1 MGSIEN
7 AFAGPAQAAPAPLAQ
22 TATISWA
29 TDSVAPRG
37 PVRHLQGY
45 AAFADFSA
53 AAGAVDVAIS
63 LAALLNFLHEN
74 APAIRADSA
83 LRDAATIYLGNV
95 IVSLRADAHWQVIEG
110 AETSVGNDSIQF
122 TVTTLIE
129 RLGETENWAPQML
142 ERVQEWADEV
152 IAEPLPYPEI
162 PAEAQ
167 RAARYERPTLTDNT
181 YEAADGTVIAYGERW
196 KDNGYTPPENS
207 YSVTS
212 NPERFADLHVVAD
225 ALIEFLT
232 RAYDVTVTDE
242 LRCANDLSVSGAD
255 VVRAVRLTPRD
266 DTAAPLTF
274 ALTSFPG
281 VVVHAG
287 MLHDFIYP
295 SCGCDACDETAIT
308 QVEEL
313 EQLVLGV
320 AAGCYR
326 ERYPVGSKRGSQYVL
341 TNPRGTGSSS
351 GGSAVETTAPA
362 RLVAAEERLQT
373 LPDGWQ
379 PWPGLS
385 PFRRLPPVTAPVIG
399 GAATD
404 TWRGDQRQPG
414 PRGERR

>member
-1 MGSIEN
+1 MNISCHAEGMGSIEN
-7 AFAGPAQAAPAPLAQ
+7 VFAGPAQAAPAPLAQ

-29 TDSVAPRG
+29 ADSVAPRG

-53 AAGAVDVAIS
+53 AAGAVDVAGS
-63 LAALLNFLHEN
+63 LAALLDFLHEN
-74 APAIRADSA
+74 ATAMRADAA
-83 LRDAATIYLGNV
+83 LREAATIYLGNV
-95 IVSLRADAHWQVIEG
+95 IVSLRADAHWQVIDG

-122 TVTTLIE
+122 TITTLIE

-142 ERVQEWADEV
+142 ELVQEWTNEV

-162 PAEAQ
+162 PTEAQ
-167 RAARYERPTLTDNT
+167 GAARYERPTLTDNT
-181 YEAADGTVIAYGERW
+181 YVAADGTVITYGERW
-196 KDNGYTPPENS
+196 KDNGHTPPENS

-225 ALIEFLT
+225 ALIDFLT
-232 RAYDVTVTDE
+232 RAYDITVTDE

-255 VVRAVRLTPRD
+255 VVRAVRLTPLD

-274 ALTSFPG
+274 AFTSFPG
-281 VVVHAG
+281 VVMHAG

-326 ERYPVGSKRGSQYVL
+326 ERYPAGSHRQAQYAL
-341 TNPRGTGSSS
+341 TNPSGSGSSS
-351 GGSAVETTAPA
+351 GDGGVESIDPG
-362 RLVAAEERLQT
+362 RLAAAAQRLQG
-373 LPDGWQ
+373 LPNGWQ
-379 PWPGLS
+379 PWPLRT
-385 PFRRLPPVTAPVIG
+385 P
-399 GAATD
+399 
-404 TWRGDQRQPG
+404 
-414 PRGERR
+414 